1 MARRAI
7 LLLALAALLVGVGG
21 VAVARSTP
29 TLATSGPTSV
39 TGTEATTTFTIAD
52 RAVRQIRY
60 ADGGTLRYTFR
71 LVNDGRLPVTVLGL
85 VQDQPDPRLF
95 ALVGL
100 TGPDGEDRVR
110 IGAGDSVE
118 VTLAL
123 AMGGCE
129 TLSARAGSFVTEVA
143 LRTEQAGLFAD
154 AVTVRL
160 PEEVHTGSP
169 REAFCPEST
178 ATSRPPG

>member
-29 TLATSGPTSV
+29 ALSTSGPISV
-39 TGTEATTTFTIAD
+39 GGTEATTTFTIAD
-52 RAVRQIRY
+52 RTVRQIRY
-60 ADGGTLRYTFR
+60 ADGGTLRYTFQ
-71 LVNDGRLPVTVLGL
+71 LANDGRLPVTVLGL
-85 VQDQPDPRLF
+85 LEDQPDPRLF
-95 ALVGL
+95 AFVGL
-100 TGPDGEDRVR
+100 TGPDGEDRVQ
-110 IGAGDSVE
+110 IGAGESAE

-129 TLSARAGSFVTEVA
+129 TLSARAGSFVTDVA
-143 LRTEQAGLFAD
+143 LRTERAGLFAD

-160 PEEVHTGSP
+160 PEEIHTGSP